1 VSIFESNRSTVSY
14 FVILSYS
21 FQSQIKIS
29 NNTNIRSVLLY
40 DIFNIMQNFVIT
52 LHLGQ
57 GEYFL
62 LSVSNFLLNFQLRF
76 GAAPLRECFVE
87 VLHAGLLTAFH
98 LNSL

>member
-1 VSIFESNRSTVSY
+1 M
-14 FVILSYS
+14 
-21 FQSQIKIS
+21 
-29 NNTNIRSVLLY
+29 SVLLC
-40 DIFNIMQNFVIT
+40 DIFNIMQNYVIT

-62 LSVSNFLLNFQLRF
+62 LSVFHFLLNFQLGL

-87 VLHAGLLTAFH
+87 VLHAGRLTAFH